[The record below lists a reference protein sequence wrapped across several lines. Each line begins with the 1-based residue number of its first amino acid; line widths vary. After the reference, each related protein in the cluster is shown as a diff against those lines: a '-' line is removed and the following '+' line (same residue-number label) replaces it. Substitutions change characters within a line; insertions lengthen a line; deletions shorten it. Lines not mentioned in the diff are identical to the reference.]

1 MPRKGPARCV
11 IVEDQRMF
19 AELLATLLQASPD
32 IDLEVS
38 AAEASV
44 TGGIAACELHRPDLL
59 LLDIGL
65 PDGSGMEVA
74 ERFQAV
80 NPAGQIVII
89 SGHAASFVCPKPLA
103 EMVVAVIDKS
113 DAFRKLQ
120 MVLHLIASQRQRSV
134 DSADDQPLP
143 RRLPLSAR
151 EREVLLLIG
160 QGRTSINIAETLGI
174 SVHTVHVHRKKISA
188 KLGIRGNELRL
199 EAYRYSQSLESP
211 SFPRSE

>member
-1 MPRKGPARCV
+1 MPRKGPASCV

-19 AELLATLLQASPD
+19 AERLATLLQASPD
-32 IDLEVS
+32 IDLEM
-38 AAEASV
+38 AAAVGSV
-44 TGGIAACELHRPDLL
+44 TGGIAACEQHRPDLS

-113 DAFRKLQ
+113 VAFRKVQ
-120 MVLHLIASQRQRSV
+120 MVLHLIASQRHRGV
-134 DSADDQPLP
+134 GSADRQPLP
-143 RRLPLSAR
+143 RRLPR
-151 EREVLLLIG
+151 RP
-160 QGRTSINIAETLGI
+160 RRRRC
-174 SVHTVHVHRKKISA
+174 HHHR
-188 KLGIRGNELRL
+188 
-199 EAYRYSQSLESP
+199 
-211 SFPRSE
+211 